1 MIRFTYLFLYI
12 PRADYSGP
20 DILECKII
28 DLMDLEETWDFRL
41 HVHTKFAQKENFIFI
56 NSNSGLLHD

>member
-1 MIRFTYLFLYI
+1 
-12 PRADYSGP
+12 
-20 DILECKII
+20 
-28 DLMDLEETWDFRL
+28 MDLEETLDFRL